1 VSAELGRPPLRLGE
15 GARQRILEATWPG
28 NVRELANA
36 LERAA
41 ILADGDVLRGEDL
54 QVLTTVP
61 KTRSAGT
68 LEEIEREAIRRA
80 LEEVSG
86 NRRRA
91 AERLGMGER
100 TLYDKLKRYGIG

>member
-1 VSAELGRPPLRLGE
+1 MRLIEMACFRAGSPRCAAANRPSVG
-15 GARQRILEATWPG
+15 
-28 NVRELANA
+28 
-36 LERAA
+36 AA
-41 ILADGDVLRGEDL
+41 ILADGDVLRGEEL

-61 KTRSAGT
+61 RTRSAGT

>member
-1 VSAELGRPPLRLGE
+1 MYCRSRSRDCGLRS
-15 GARQRILEATWPG
+15 I
-28 NVRELANA
+28 
-36 LERAA
+36 
-41 ILADGDVLRGEDL
+41 DL
-54 QVLTTVP
+54 QVLTAVP
-61 KTRSAGT
+61 RTRSAST

-100 TLYDKLKRYGIG
+100 TLYDKIKRYGVS